1 MKYLDQ
7 PNRSNRQSFHLNCK
21 RLRTSDRQSPDPI
34 MYVAI
39 ILIAL
44 GIVLVGNRLI
54 YHNPF
59 LPINH
64 RPQSANLSVV
74 DLNAASR

>member
-1 MKYLDQ
+1 MKYLGQ
-7 PNRSNRQSFHLNCK
+7 SNHSNRQSFYSSRKHSK
-21 RLRTSDRQSPDPI
+21 TSYRQHPDSI

-39 ILIAL
+39 TLIAI

-64 RPQSANLSVV
+64 RPHSANLSVV
-74 DLNAASR
+74 GLNEANR